1 MEQAQAKAET
11 AAAEINAI
19 TKDCNQSWSLDCQSQ
34 PWCAAFATG
43 ILAKNGVM
51 DFSNCSNVNYTPTLV
66 EWSKSEGTWSQ
77 AGGDYEP
84 QSGDMIMFDW
94 DNTRS
99 GADHVGIV
107 VSYDNSTGVVT
118 TVEGNSGS
126 PGAVRVKTYDRNQAC
141 VMGYISPNK

>member
-1 MEQAQAKAET
+1 M
-11 AAAEINAI
+11 
-19 TKDCNQSWSLDCQSQ
+19 
-34 PWCAAFATG
+34 
-43 ILAKNGVM
+43 
-51 DFSNCSNVNYTPTLV
+51 
-66 EWSKSEGTWSQ
+66 EWSKNEGTWSQ
-77 AGGDYEP
+77 AGGDCEP

-94 DNTRS
+94 GNTRS

-107 VSYDNSTGVVT
+107 VSYDSSTGVVT